1 MLPSFYGE
9 YNNLLVEPP
18 SLLKNISQMMSNEG
32 KGYRAPWC
40 HKRRAISRHG
50 KQYFNHH
57 IRGISAFGFNLHSK
71 TAGKL
76 QSSKVFK
83 QTERL
88 NCLRQQRTGTF
99 IKMLLTSSVRKDF
112 CNFRQVQQSNNLF
125 LWPANMS
132 ERSNTPPIEI
142 TSKTLNDNRTARDKC
157 TANES
162 GLSSANSTAT
172 ARQERAW
179 KGATEAMM
187 PTLLLLLLLLDV
199 SSKPSSAASPVPL

>member
-162 GLSSANSTAT
+162 GLSSANSTGNCAPGKSL
-172 ARQERAW
+172 ERSDWSNDAH
-179 KGATEAMM
+179 
-187 PTLLLLLLLLDV
+187 
-199 SSKPSSAASPVPL
+199 AAPPPPPPPLGRVLKA